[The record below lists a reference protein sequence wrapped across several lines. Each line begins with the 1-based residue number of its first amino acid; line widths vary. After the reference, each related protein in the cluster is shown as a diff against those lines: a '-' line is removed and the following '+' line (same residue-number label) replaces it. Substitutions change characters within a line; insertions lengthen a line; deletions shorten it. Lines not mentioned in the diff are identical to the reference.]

1 MKYRLIIK
9 TKKDEIIKEDYN
21 TKKAVEFRFDCLL
34 KDMDNNMVK
43 CVWISP
49 INKPEE
55 RRRIDF

>member
-34 KDMDNNMVK
+34 KDMDNNMIK

-49 INKPEE
+49 INKHEE
-55 RRRIDF
+55 R